1 MVLKYLLQKEWLQ
14 IRRNSFLPRLILT
27 YPIMLMCV
35 MPWVMNMEVKN
46 IAVAVVDNDHSAR
59 SQQTATFG
67 SWAKH
72 PLMTLRCAMWSNRA
86 WMVWWSF
93 RKGLPKTCNKGTHPT
108 CWWLQMR

>member
-59 SQQTATFG
+59 SQQLVHCIA
-67 SWAKH
+67 AKRYF
-72 PLMTLRCAMWSNRA
+72 L
-86 WMVWWSF
+86 F
-93 RKGLPKTCNKGTHPT
+93 
-108 CWWLQMR
+108 